1 MCFCTAGRSKQNSG
15 PWPANELLPGRK
27 KKKGIKIR
35 STHDGL
41 KDVMY
46 NGLYLVWI
54 KGIRRIC
61 NPEPSQVWY
70 KHCCACF
77 TDEQSQRGSLKE
89 GDFLP
94 TVGKIETDKDYAFK
108 QNAQMSSLGSNQ
120 PTMLR
125 LEGTLKCEG
134 PCSPAQPRGED
145 SLPWHAGLWA
155 LEQFSSLIMCASSP
169 NSSRPIVSLPPLKAD
184 QSQRKGGQNG
194 CRGPGAW
201 SKW

>member
-1 MCFCTAGRSKQNSG
+1 MVCIQCESKAFEESVTPNQVRYGINIAV
-15 PWPANELLPGRK
+15 PALQMNR
-27 KKKGIKIR
+27 
-35 STHDGL
+35 
-41 KDVMY
+41 
-46 NGLYLVWI
+46 
-54 KGIRRIC
+54 
-61 NPEPSQVWY
+61 
-70 KHCCACF
+70 
-77 TDEQSQRGSLKE
+77 QSQRGSLKE

-201 SKW
+201 SK